1 MKEYRQE
8 QDQDHLPG
16 CDQGLWSRTAIW
28 RGTPDV
34 EGLQIHSAWR
44 RHVVVY
50 PDIRGKHSQIALVF
64 GWLLLNSVQFDSKR
78 TRVVLLPG
86 RIFGLLTSE
95 NCGTINQKITPETV
109 G

>member
-44 RHVVVY
+44 RHVAAY
-50 PDIRGKHSQIALVF
+50 PDIQGKRSHGYSL
-64 GWLLLNSVQFDSKR
+64 WLGNIKQGFNVLQT
-78 TRVVLLPG
+78 TR
-86 RIFGLLTSE
+86 FTSS
-95 NCGTINQKITPETV
+95 G
-109 G
+109 